1 MTAIAAAPEVT
12 TRDAI
17 LDEAEARFAERG
29 FDAVSMR
36 EIAAAV
42 GLRNQASLYHYFNN
56 KQAMYEAVLDR
67 GVRGVLAAVTG
78 DDRPSN
84 DAVAPYLDRVLDYLS
99 AHPQLARLI
108 QRASLE
114 DSAEAHELVGGLV
127 QPLYDEGLRLLREA
141 PTGWEPD
148 ELPHLAAGLYHL
160 IFGYFADTALLRTV
174 MDDDPASA
182 AAVERQRR
190 FVHRAV
196 ERLLGARDSARGATS

>member
-1 MTAIAAAPEVT
+1 MAAIAAAAELT

-56 KQAMYEAVLDR
+56 KQAMYEAVLGR
-67 GVRGVLAAVTG
+67 GVRAVLLAVTG
-78 DDRPSN
+78 DVRPSD
-84 DAVAPYLDRVLDYLS
+84 DAVAPYLDRVLDELS
-99 AHPQLARLI
+99 AHPQRARLI
-108 QRASLE
+108 QRASLD
-114 DSAEAHELVGGLV
+114 DSFVAREHIGALVR
-127 QPLYDEGLRLLREA
+127 PLYDEGLQLLREA
-141 PTGWEPD
+141 PAGWEQD

-160 IFGYFADTALLRTV
+160 IFGYFADTALLRSV
-174 MDDDPASA
+174 MVDDPASA

-196 ERLLGARDSARGATS
+196 ARLLGTGDSGQGATS

>member
-1 MTAIAAAPEVT
+1 MTTLAGPELT

-29 FDAVSMR
+29 FDGVSMR
-36 EIAAAV
+36 EIATAV
-42 GLRNQASLYHYFNN
+42 GLRNQASLYHYFSN
-56 KQAMYEAVLDR
+56 KQAMYDAVLSR

-78 DDRPSN
+78 DARPSN

-99 AHPQLARLI
+99 MHPQLARLI

-114 DSAEAHELVGGLV
+114 DSGVASELFGGLV

-141 PTGWEPD
+141 PSTWEQD

-160 IFGYFADTALLRTV
+160 IFGYFADTTLWRSV
-174 MDDDPASA
+174 MHDDPASA
-182 AAVERQRR
+182 GAIERQRR

-196 ERLLGARDSARGATS
+196 ERLLGKGDSARGATS